1 MKFLDLLFSKNK
13 RRWISF
19 LNEVESPIDRFG
31 VSKWRLI
38 VDNFFL
44 KHNIDYDKFYLN
56 AKWDNDRLSIYQ
68 DKNDIHK
75 CTPSFKKYFADS
87 IERKLTNKQLG
98 VNEWFYHAYPDV
110 AYWFEEHYEEIERY
124 CNSVGYYYSFDDE
137 KYNLH
142 VFEYV
147 INEYL
152 KKQGKL
158 ECTI

>member
-13 RRWISF
+13 RRWMSF
-19 LNEVESPIDRFG
+19 LNEVESPIDRYG

-44 KHNIDYDKFYLN
+44 KHNIDYDKFYYN

-68 DKNDIHK
+68 DKNDIYK
-75 CTPSFKKYFADS
+75 CSPSFKKYFGDT
-87 IERKLTNKQLG
+87 IERKLTNKKLG

-110 AYWFEEHYEEIERY
+110 AIWFEEHYVEIENY
-124 CNSVGYYYSFDDE
+124 CNSVGYYYSFEDE

-152 KKQGKL
+152 KQQGKL
-158 ECTI
+158 ECTL